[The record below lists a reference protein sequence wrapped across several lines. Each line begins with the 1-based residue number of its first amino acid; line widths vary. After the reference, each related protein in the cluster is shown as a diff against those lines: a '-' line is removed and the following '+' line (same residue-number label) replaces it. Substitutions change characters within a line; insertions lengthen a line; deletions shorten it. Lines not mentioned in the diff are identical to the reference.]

1 MASRLRFWVLKAVG
15 RCVHQPFGVLLKGR
29 RPSVWRG
36 GNLSDWLCRLLA
48 RRR

>member
-15 RCVHQPFGVLLKGR
+15 RRAHQPFGVLLKGR
-29 RPSVWRG
+29 HPVVRRG